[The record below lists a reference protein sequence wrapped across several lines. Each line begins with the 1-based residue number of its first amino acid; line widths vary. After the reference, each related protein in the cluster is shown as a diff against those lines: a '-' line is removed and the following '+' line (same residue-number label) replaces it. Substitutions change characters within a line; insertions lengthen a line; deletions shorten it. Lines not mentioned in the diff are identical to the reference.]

1 MTKVTGKLV
10 KQGKNF
16 MVNLPSKKGTANH
29 PIPEAAK
36 RYADGDAEDGLEVE
50 VEKDAANRIVSVT
63 IPGKSV
69 VQPTVTQARRDG
81 RGGSHRGRGGPRQAG
96 RAFGN
101 QQTDRGKLPK
111 APASVLGQAFH
122 NPYTFI
128 PFPASQPQRQEPT
141 LHSVDEAPNS
151 GRFCGV
157 LRLRVTT
164 LSPLLSCNPEPKK
177 VEHEHKYFDA
187 LTIGN
192 DVIVPATG
200 IRGALR
206 TLLTIIT
213 GGTLGY
219 LNTEEILCQGRDVNL
234 GPKGTNSPDGTPEKP
249 HMAEVLDAGTSR
261 RSGTVRMGRVT
272 LVSAEELQRH
282 FRDLDKHRKP
292 GSRPL
297 WVELNN
303 QGKVSKVMASQTCPS
318 STAGRLRLSGRP
330 VNKKGKREAV
340 FFPTTTEF
348 QLPPAMWADY
358 GERHKHGDRATIKTG
373 DLVWLMP
380 ADPSATALTS
390 PDDVA
395 SIQWARWGRKGQKL
409 KDVVEQHH
417 RHILPDNMRSDGT
430 VDTVTDLFG
439 QIPLQ
444 RGSNAPAFAARVMPD
459 NLVFYDTKNKVK
471 LETLAPLAQP
481 HPGCLAFY
489 RQSGDPDNISAN
501 DPLSGYKVYRTTDAM
516 GDDAP
521 WLFKNQGIY
530 GDAGELKDTHSNMNK
545 SCELL
550 PVGQSGELNLS
561 FTALSKLEL
570 ALLMQACSVP
580 WRLGGGKPLGLGRC
594 VVAIAEL
601 IDELGSPLTI
611 DGWTSE
617 VQPDGTLGIDGWQN
631 EVQRFADRVVMW
643 QASQKPVPLLRY
655 PRAVEDTNY
664 KKSRGGHVWFA
675 RNAQPRAGDKDG
687 QRKVGLNPI
696 YIDGSVLQNAQR
708 HGATLDSHVPMIAAQ
723 PLPPLDVNDTAS
735 DALFGYDLYST
746 KVERRER
753 PRRNVFWSFEPIDQ
767 SKHVTGHERSS
778 GNHGKDKDF
787 RDRSKKRD

>member
-1 MTKVTGKLV
+1 MAKITGKLV
-10 KQGKNF
+10 KLGKSF
-16 MVNLPSKKGTANH
+16 MVNLPSKKGNANH
-29 PIPEAAK
+29 PIPETAK
-36 RYADGDAEDGLEVE
+36 QYADADAEDGLEVE
-50 VEKDAANRIVSVT
+50 VERDAANRIVSVT

-69 VQPTVTQARRDG
+69 VQPTVTQPRRAGKGGRDRE
-81 RGGSHRGRGGPRQAG
+81 RGGSHQAG
-96 RAFGN
+96 RGFGN
-101 QQTDRGKLPK
+101 QQTNRGKMLK
-111 APASVLGQAFH
+111 APASVLAQAFH

-128 PFPASQPQRQEPT
+128 SFPPSQPQRHEPT
-141 LHSVDEAPNS
+141 LYSADEGLNS

-164 LSPLLSCNPEPKK
+164 LSPLLSCNSIARNQDATHK
-177 VEHEHKYFDA
+177 VYDA
-187 LTIGN
+187 LTIG
-192 DVIVPATG
+192 DDLIVPATG

-219 LNTEEILCQGRDVNL
+219 LNTDEILCQGRDANL
-234 GPKGTNSPDGTPEKP
+234 GPKGTNSPEGTPEQL
-249 HMAEVLDAGTSR
+249 HMAEVLEAGTSR
-261 RSGTVRMGRVT
+261 RAGKVRTGRVT
-272 LVSAEELQRH
+272 LVSAEDLQYQLRG
-282 FRDLDKHRKP
+282 LDEYRKP
-292 GSRPL
+292 DARPL

-303 QGKVSKVMASQTCPS
+303 QGRVSKVIASNTCPS

-340 FFPTTTEF
+340 FFPTSVEF
-348 QLPPAMWADY
+348 DLPPAMWAEY
-358 GERHKHGDRATIKTG
+358 GERHKHGDRPTIKTG

-380 ADPSATALTS
+380 ADPKARTLTS
-390 PDDVA
+390 DRDVA

-417 RHILPDNMRSDGT
+417 RHILPDNMRSDGS

-444 RGSNAPAFAARVMPD
+444 RASNAPAFAARVMPD
-459 NLVFYDTKNKVK
+459 NLVFFDAKNKVK

-489 RQSGDPDNISAN
+489 RQSADPDNISAN

-530 GDAGELKDTHSNMNK
+530 GDAGELKDARSKINK

-561 FTALSKLEL
+561 FTALSKSEL
-570 ALLMQACSVP
+570 ALLMQACSIA

-594 VVAIAEL
+594 VVAITEL
-601 IDELGSPLTI
+601 IDELGNALMI

-617 VQPDGTLGIDGWQN
+617 SQPDGTLVFAGWQT
-631 EVQRFADRVVMW
+631 EVQRFADRVAMW
-643 QASQKPVPLLRY
+643 QASQQPVPKLRY
-655 PRAVEDTNY
+655 PRAVEDTRN

-675 RNAQPRAGDKDG
+675 RNAQPRAGERGG
-687 QRKVGLNPI
+687 QKVPGLNPI
-696 YIDGSVLQNAQR
+696 YIDGKLLHDVQTS
-708 HGATLDSHVPMIAAQ
+708 GAALASSDPMIAAQ
-723 PLPPLDVNDTAS
+723 PLPPLDPNVPQA
-735 DALFGYDLYST
+735 DALFGYDLYSSQ
-746 KVERRER
+746 VETRNRPNRR
-753 PRRNVFWSFEPIDQ
+753 VYSKLEPFDL
-767 SKHVTGHERSS
+767 
-778 GNHGKDKDF
+778 
-787 RDRSKKRD
+787 